1 MGISLGDHT
10 TDYRSNLRF
19 TDDVFIF
26 STSLEQ
32 LKRMMSDSKKITE
45 SVELKIHPGKTNT
58 NILSNQGSNK
68 RREVSIDNM
77 RVEVIPASECAKY
90 LGQTITFEQQET
102 AEIKGRIRAAW
113 TFFTKYKQALTSR
126 SYPCNTDF
134 AYSTWS

>member
-1 MGISLGDHT
+1 MRISLGDHQ
-10 TDYRSNLRF
+10 TDCRSNLRF
-19 TDDVFIF
+19 ADDVFIF

-45 SVELKIHPGKTNT
+45 SVGLKIHPGKT

-113 TFFTKYKQALTSR
+113 RFFTKYKQALTSR
-126 SYPCNTDF
+126 SYLLQHRLR
-134 AYSTWS
+134 